1 MKSFLELLGTL
12 AALLLKTLAGIVA
25 VAVLLVVNMVFA
37 GLVGAFAGWL
47 LDLIFSYPL
56 TGLFKLIG
64 CPSGGFWLLGAVFG
78 LISGLFKFHIRFN
91 RIHKKQA

>member
-1 MKSFLELLGTL
+1 MKSFLELLGVII
-12 AALLLKTLAGIVA
+12 AFLLKTLAGIVA

-56 TGLFKLIG
+56 AGLFAGLG
-64 CPSGGFWLLGAVFG
+64 CPSGGIWLFG
-78 LISGLFKFHIRFN
+78 TLAGLVCGLFKFHIRIN